1 MFENKYKKA
10 YDAIVPS
17 QELVEKLIG
26 QARAG
31 KLERKKVGLCLRQ
44 PLLLRQL

>member
-31 KLERKKVGLCLRQ
+31 KLERKKRRFCA
-44 PLLLRQL
+44 